1 MGKNMSE
8 AEEHKKKMKAVQ
20 KEQRQKV
27 REKLIDR
34 GVVIVNTGDGKGKSS
49 AAFGTAFRAVGYG
62 YKVGIIQFIK
72 GAWKTGE
79 QEAFKRIPEIDHIIS
94 GSGFTWDTQDKEKDI
109 ESAMCGW
116 NKALEM
122 IEQARSGEKDY
133 HLIVLDELNI
143 ALSIGY
149 VPIADVVKAI
159 QNKPEKLNIIITG
172 RNAPQEIIDVAD
184 TVSEMVP
191 VKHAFEGGVQAQKGI
206 EF

>member
-1 MGKNMSE
+1 MSE
-8 AEEHKKKMKAVQ
+8 AEEHKEKMKAIQ

-79 QEAFKRIPEIDHIIS
+79 QEAFKKFPEIDHIIS
-94 GSGFTWDTQDKEKDI
+94 GEGFTWDTQDKAKDI
-109 ESAMCGW
+109 ESAMRGW
-116 NKALEM
+116 NIVLDM
-122 IEQARSGEKDY
+122 IEQTRSGEKDY
-133 HLIVLDELNI
+133 HLLVLDELNI
-143 ALSIGY
+143 ALSVGY
-149 VPIADVVKAI
+149 IPVEDVVKVL

-172 RNAPQEIIDVAD
+172 RNAPQEIMDVAD

-191 VKHAFEGGVQAQKGI
+191 LKHAFEGGIQAQKGI

>member
-1 MGKNMSE
+1 MGE
-8 AEEHKKKMKAVQ
+8 AEDHKEKMKAVQ

-79 QEAFKRIPEIDHIIS
+79 QEAFKKFPEIDHIIS
-94 GSGFTWDTQDKEKDI
+94 GDGFTWDTQDKAKDI
-109 ESAMCGW
+109 ESAMRGW
-116 NKALEM
+116 NIALEM
-122 IEQARSGEKDY
+122 IEKTRSGEKDY

-149 VPIADVVKAI
+149 IPVDEVVKAI
-159 QNKPEKLNIIITG
+159 KNKPEKLNIIITG
-172 RNAPQEIIDVAD
+172 RNAPQEIMDVAD
-184 TVSEMVP
+184 TVSEMLP
-191 VKHAFEGGVQAQKGI
+191 LKHAFEGGVQAQKGI

>member
-1 MGKNMSE
+1 MSE
-8 AEEHKKKMKAVQ
+8 AEEHKEKMKAIQ

-49 AAFGTAFRAVGYG
+49 AAFGTAFRALGYG
-62 YKVGIIQFIK
+62 YKVGIVQFIK

-79 QEAFKRIPEIDHIIS
+79 QEAFKKFPEIDHIIS
-94 GSGFTWDTQDKEKDI
+94 GEGFTWDTQDKEKDI
-109 ESAMCGW
+109 ESAMRGW
-116 NKALEM
+116 NKAVEM

-149 VPIADVVKAI
+149 IPIEDVVKAI

-172 RNAPQEIIDVAD
+172 RNAPQEIMDAAD
-184 TVSEMVP
+184 TVSEMLP

>member
-1 MGKNMSE
+1 MSE
-8 AEEHKKKMKAVQ
+8 AEDHKEKMKAVQ

-79 QEAFKRIPEIDHIIS
+79 QEAFKKFPEIDHIIS
-94 GSGFTWDTQDKEKDI
+94 GDGFTWDTQDKEKDI
-109 ESAMCGW
+109 ESAMRGW
-116 NKALEM
+116 SKALEM
-122 IEQARSGEKDY
+122 IEQTRSGEKDY

-149 VPIADVVKAI
+149 VPVEDVVKALE
-159 QNKPEKLNIIITG
+159 NKPEKLNIIITG
-172 RNAPQEIIDVAD
+172 RNAPQEIMDVAD
-184 TVSEMVP
+184 TVSEMKP
-191 VKHAFEGGVQAQKGI
+191 LKHAFEGGIQAQKGI

>member
-1 MGKNMSE
+1 MSE
-8 AEEHKKKMKAVQ
+8 AEEHKEKMKALQ

-79 QEAFKRIPEIDHIIS
+79 QEAFKKFPEIEHIIS
-94 GSGFTWDTQDKEKDI
+94 GEGFTWDTQDKQKDI
-109 ESAMCGW
+109 DAAMRGW
-116 NKALEM
+116 HKVLEM
-122 IEQARSGEKDY
+122 IEQTRSGKKEY
-133 HLIVLDELNI
+133 HLLVLDELNI
-143 ALSIGY
+143 ALSMGY
-149 VPIADVVKAI
+149 IPVGDVVETLK
-159 QNKPEKLNIIITG
+159 NKPAKLNIIITG

-191 VKHAFEGGVQAQKGI
+191 VKHAFEGGIQAQKGI

>member
-1 MGKNMSE
+1 MSE
-8 AEEHKKKMKAVQ
+8 AEEHKEKMKAVQ

-79 QEAFKRIPEIDHIIS
+79 QEVFKKFPEIEHIIS
-94 GSGFTWDTQDKEKDI
+94 GDGFTWDTQNKEKDI
-109 ESAMCGW
+109 ASAMRGW

-122 IEQARSGEKDY
+122 IEQTRSGEKDY
-133 HLIVLDELNI
+133 HLIILDELNI

-149 VPIADVVKAI
+149 VPVEDVVNAI
-159 QNKPEKLNIIITG
+159 ENKPEKLNIIITG
-172 RNAPQEIIDVAD
+172 RNAPQEIMDVAD

-191 VKHAFEGGVQAQKGI
+191 LKHAFEGGIQAQKGI

>member
-1 MGKNMSE
+1 MSE
-8 AEEHKKKMKAVQ
+8 AEEHKKKMKALQ

-62 YKVGIIQFIK
+62 YKVLIVQFIK
-72 GAWKTGE
+72 GQWKTGE
-79 QEAFKRIPEIDHIIS
+79 QESFKKFDEIEHIIS
-94 GSGFTWDTQDKEKDI
+94 GEGFTWDTQDKEKDI
-109 ESAMCGW
+109 AAARKGWDTVVDRIDKVRAGESD
-116 NKALEM
+116 L
-122 IEQARSGEKDY
+122 

-143 ALSIGY
+143 AMSLGY
-149 VPIADVVKAI
+149 IPTEEVVKAI
-159 QNKPEKLNIIITG
+159 KNKPESLNIIITG
-172 RNAPQEIIDVAD
+172 RNAPEEIMAAAD

-191 VKHAFEGGVQAQKGI
+191 LKHAFEGGIQAQKGI

>member
-1 MGKNMSE
+1 MSE
-8 AEEHKKKMKAVQ
+8 AEDHKQKMKAIQ

-79 QEAFKRIPEIDHIIS
+79 QEAFKKFPEIEHIIS
-94 GSGFTWDTQDKEKDI
+94 GEGFTWDTQDKEKDI
-109 ESAMCGW
+109 QAAMRGW

-122 IEQARSGEKDY
+122 IEQTRSGEKDY

-143 ALSIGY
+143 AMSIGY
-149 VPIADVVKAI
+149 IPVEEVVKAV

-172 RNAPQEIIDVAD
+172 RNAPQEIIDAAD
-184 TVSEMVP
+184 TVSEMRP
-191 VKHAFEGGVQAQKGI
+191 LKHAFEGGIQAQKGI

>member
-1 MGKNMSE
+1 MSE

-20 KEQRQKV
+20 KEQREKV

-79 QEAFKRIPEIDHIIS
+79 QEAFKKFPEIEHIIS
-94 GSGFTWDTQDKEKDI
+94 GEGFTWDTQDKKKDI
-109 ESAMCGW
+109 ESAMRGW

-122 IEQARSGEKDY
+122 IEQTRTGEKDY
-133 HLIVLDELNI
+133 HLLVLDELNI

-149 VPIADVVKAI
+149 VPIEDVVKAI

-172 RNAPQEIIDVAD
+172 RNAPQEIMDVAD

-191 VKHAFEGGVQAQKGI
+191 VKHAFEGGIQAQKGI

>member
-1 MGKNMSE
+1 MSE
-8 AEEHKKKMKAVQ
+8 AEEHKEKMKALQ

-49 AAFGTAFRAVGYG
+49 AAFGTSFRAVGYG
-62 YKVGIIQFIK
+62 YKVGIVQFIK

-79 QEAFKRIPEIDHIIS
+79 QEAFKKFPEIDHIIS
-94 GSGFTWDTQDKEKDI
+94 GEGFTWDTQDKQKDI
-109 ESAMCGW
+109 DAAMRGW
-116 NKALEM
+116 NTVLGM
-122 IEQARSGEKDY
+122 IEKCRSGEKNY
-133 HLIVLDELNI
+133 HLLVLDELNI
-143 ALSIGY
+143 ALSMGY
-149 VPIADVVKAI
+149 IPVMDVVEAI
-159 QNKPEKLNIIITG
+159 KSKPENLNIIITG

-191 VKHAFEGGVQAQKGI
+191 VKHAFEGGIQAQKGI

>member
-1 MGKNMSE
+1 MSD
-8 AEEHKKKMKAVQ
+8 AEEHKEKMKTVQ
-20 KEQRQKV
+20 KEQREKV

-79 QEAFKRIPEIDHIIS
+79 QEAFKKFPEIEHIIS
-94 GSGFTWDTQDKEKDI
+94 GDGFTWDTQDKEKDI
-109 ESAMCGW
+109 ASAMRGW

-122 IEQARSGEKDY
+122 IEQTRSGEKDY

-149 VPIADVVKAI
+149 VPVEDVVKAI
-159 QNKPEKLNIIITG
+159 QNKPEKLNIVITG
-172 RNAPQEIIDVAD
+172 RNAPQEIMDVAD

-191 VKHAFEGGVQAQKGI
+191 FKHAFEGGVQAQKGI
-206 EF
+206 EY

>member
-1 MGKNMSE
+1 MNE
-8 AEEHKKKMKAVQ
+8 ADEHKKKMKAIQ

-79 QEAFKRIPEIDHIIS
+79 QEAFKKFPEIDHIIS
-94 GSGFTWDTQDKEKDI
+94 GEGFTWDTQDKEKDI
-109 ESAMCGW
+109 EAAMRGW

-122 IEQARSGEKDY
+122 IEQTRSGEKDY
-133 HLIVLDELNI
+133 HLLVLDELNI

-149 VPIADVVKAI
+149 VPVEDVVKAI
-159 QNKPEKLNIIITG
+159 KNKPEKLNIIITG
-172 RNAPQEIIDVAD
+172 RNAPQEIMDAAD

-191 VKHAFEGGVQAQKGI
+191 VKHAFEGGIQAQKGV

>member
-1 MGKNMSE
+1 MSGSD
-8 AEEHKKKMKAVQ
+8 EHKEKMKAIQ

-79 QEAFKRIPEIDHIIS
+79 QEAFKKFSEIDHIIS
-94 GSGFTWDTQDKEKDI
+94 GDGFTWDTQDKEKDI
-109 ESAMCGW
+109 ESAMNGW
-116 NKALEM
+116 RKAVEM
-122 IEQARSGEKDY
+122 IEQTRSGEKDY

-149 VPIADVVKAI
+149 VPVEEVVEAI
-159 QNKPEKLNIIITG
+159 KNKPEKLNIILTG
-172 RNAPQEIIDVAD
+172 RNAPQEIMDVAD
-184 TVSEMVP
+184 TVSEMLP
-191 VKHAFEGGVQAQKGI
+191 LKHAFEGGIQAQKGI

>member
-1 MGKNMSE
+1 MSE
-8 AEEHKKKMKAVQ
+8 VDEHKKKMKAIQ

-79 QEAFKRIPEIDHIIS
+79 QEAFKKFPEIDHIIS
-94 GSGFTWDTQDKEKDI
+94 GEGFTWDTQDKEKDI
-109 ESAMCGW
+109 EAAMRGW

-122 IEQARSGEKDY
+122 IEQTRSGEKDY
-133 HLIVLDELNI
+133 HLLVLDELNI

-149 VPIADVVKAI
+149 VPVEDVVNAI
-159 QNKPEKLNIIITG
+159 KNKPEKLNIIITG
-172 RNAPQEIIDVAD
+172 RNAPQEVMDAAD

-191 VKHAFEGGVQAQKGI
+191 VKHAFESGIQAQKGV

>member
-1 MGKNMSE
+1 MSE

-79 QEAFKRIPEIDHIIS
+79 QEAFKKFSEIDHVIS
-94 GSGFTWDTQDKEKDI
+94 GEGFTWDTQDKEKDI
-109 ESAMCGW
+109 ESAMRGW
-116 NKALEM
+116 NKAVEM
-122 IEQARSGEKDY
+122 IEQTRSGEKDY

-149 VPIADVVKAI
+149 IPVEEVVKAI
-159 QNKPEKLNIIITG
+159 QNKPEKLNIVITG
-172 RNAPQEIIDVAD
+172 RNAPQEIMDVAD

-191 VKHAFEGGVQAQKGI
+191 VKHAFEGGIQAQKGI